1 MLGSVRPRWIRR
13 GVTLATFFTLVILL
27 VDLNRDG
34 VRCDQDCYGSGRTYE
49 AGHAWTNYN
58 DSWQWDA
65 QNAIV
70 GVAFV
75 LAVAAFLFMLG
86 SRLVRAVV
94 VSGISLLLIAVWI
107 TWVRLSPPI
116 A

>member
-1 MLGSVRPRWIRR
+1 MTGPVQPRSIRR
-13 GVTLATFFTLVILL
+13 GVVLATFFNLVILL

-65 QNAIV
+65 QNALV
-70 GVAFV
+70 GVAFI

-86 SRLVRAVV
+86 SRLRRAVV
-94 VSGISLLLIAVWI
+94 LTGISLLLIAGWFA
-107 TWVRLSPPI
+107 WVQLSPPI